1 MKKIILLAIVA
12 TMMFSCNQLSEGE
25 YLITGT
31 VKGLKSGTLFL
42 QKANDVGMSTSNID
56 TVKIVDGKFEIKGT
70 TKEPSMHFLQ
80 IEKAKGTV
88 PFILEEGKI
97 TATLVKDKVEDSK
110 VSGTFNNDE
119 FIKFN
124 DESTKIRKKLEPSI
138 DAFKKANESKM
149 MEAQMKKDTA
159 AFTAIMTEFEAVTKE
174 LNDFYLDFPKKHNK
188 AYVSLLLTQ
197 SMFSKR
203 NLKLEEVEKVF
214 NDLDPSLKNSK
225 IGKEIT
231 SNIKMVKQ
239 MKEAKNTPKK
249 APVVGDVAPD
259 FTAPTIEGKSANL
272 KQSMGKVTLIDFW
285 ASWCGPCRAEN
296 PNVVALY
303 NELHKSGLN
312 IIGVSLDDDKEDWKN
327 AVAKDKLTWTH
338 VSNLKKWSEPIALTY
353 GVTQIPSTF
362 LLDAQ
367 GRIVAKDL
375 RGEELKVKVKE
386 LLSKK

>member
-12 TMMFSCNQLSEGE
+12 TMIFSCNQLSEGE

-31 VKGLKSGTLFL
+31 VKGLKTGTLFL
-42 QKANDVGMSTSNID
+42 QKANDVGMSTSTID

-80 IEKAKGTV
+80 IDKAKGTM

-97 TATLVKDKVEDSK
+97 TATLVKDKLDESRVT
-110 VSGTFNNDE
+110 GTFNNDE
-119 FIKFN
+119 FTTFN

-138 DAFKKANESKM
+138 ESFKKANESKM
-149 MEAQMKKDTA
+149 MEAQMKKDTV
-159 AFTAIMTEFEAVTKE
+159 AFNSIMKEFEVVTKE

-203 NLKLEEVEKVF
+203 NVNLEEVEKIF
-214 NDLDPSLKNSK
+214 NGLDSSLKK
-225 IGKEIT
+225 TTIGKEIT
-231 SNIKMVKQ
+231 SNIRMVKQ
-239 MKEAKNTPKK
+239 MKEAKNNPKK
-249 APVVGDVAPD
+249 APVVGDLAPN
-259 FTAPTIEGKSANL
+259 FTAPALDGKSVSL
-272 KQSMGKVTLIDFW
+272 KQSLGKVTLIDFW

-303 NELHKSGLN
+303 NELHKDGLN
-312 IIGVSLDDDKEDWKN
+312 IIGVSLDDEKEAWNK
-327 AVAKDKLTWTH
+327 AVVKDKLSWTQ

-353 GVTQIPSTF
+353 GVSQIPSTF

-367 GRIVAKDL
+367 GKIVAKDL
-375 RGEELKVKVKE
+375 RGEELKVKIKE